1 MMNNYSVNTLLMNM
15 NLILNIS
22 TFETELTRLEKKIY
36 NLNVVIDKK
45 RLIIKCQII
54 AQHLLMLIEETREI
68 IENSSIFLK
77 I

>member
-1 MMNNYSVNTLLMNM
+1 M